1 MKKGVLMVVTVIVVF
16 LSGCTG
22 YPRGVEPPREMNYRT
37 GSQGLELRFPAD
49 TPTRLYENDEARFLV
64 EIRNRGAFPQFD
76 EMGEFNGFLWVG
88 GYDNSVIE
96 LIPQEGH
103 RQLDGN
109 ALEGKSEVNV
119 EGGYSGVV
127 IEGRTFSLPQGTPY
141 YRTPIIVTATYWY
154 KTIATS
160 TVCIDPNPRS
170 PDVRE
175 KVCRISD
182 YGSVALSGSQGAPV
196 AITNVEE
203 DVTANNLLF
212 KIYVQNVGG
221 GMIIDENNID
231 NDPNQG
237 YEWDSLDWVYIK
249 DVSVGNIHL
258 DEAGQCRPDIGEYL
272 KLINGRGYIFCK
284 MSTASI
290 GTVYKAP
297 LNIQLQ
303 YAYANSIQ
311 RDIEVFRELNY

>member
-1 MKKGVLMVVTVIVVF
+1 MLAVIAIF

-22 YPRGVEPPREMNYRT
+22 YPRNADIPREIQFRT

-49 TPTRLYENDEARFLV
+49 TPTRLYENDMVKFLV

-76 EMGEFNGFLWVG
+76 ERGEFNGFLWVG
-88 GYDNSVIE
+88 GYDKSVVE
-96 LIPQEGH
+96 LLPQEGH
-103 RQLDGN
+103 RQLDAN
-109 ALEGKSEVNV
+109 ALEGKSEVNLD
-119 EGGYSGVV
+119 GGYSGVV
-127 IEGRTFSLPQGTPY
+127 IEGTTFNLPQGTSY

-170 PDVRE
+170 PDIRE
-175 KVCRISD
+175 KVCRITE
-182 YGSVALSGSQGAPV
+182 YGNVALSGSQGAPV
-196 AITNVEE
+196 AITNIEE
-203 DVTANNLLF
+203 DVTADNLLF

-221 GMIIDENNID
+221 GMVIDENDID

-249 DVSVGNIHL
+249 DVSIGNVHL
-258 DEAGQCRPDIGEYL
+258 DEAGQCRPDIGEFL
-272 KLINGRGYIFCK
+272 KLINGKGYIFCK

-290 GTVYKAP
+290 DSVYKAP
-297 LNIQLQ
+297 LNVQLE

-311 RDIEVFRELNY
+311 RDIEIFRELNY